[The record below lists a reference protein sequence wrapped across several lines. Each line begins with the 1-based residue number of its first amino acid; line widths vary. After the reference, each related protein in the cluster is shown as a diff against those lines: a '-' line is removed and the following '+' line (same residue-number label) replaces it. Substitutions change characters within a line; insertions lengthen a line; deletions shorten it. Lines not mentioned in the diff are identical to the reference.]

1 MPQSPIASTADRIA
15 IGILA
20 VASCLVPLVYAS
32 TLADP
37 FALPKRIVLLAAA
50 LLLLGLALYRQP
62 EPDHARLG
70 SPALLLALL
79 FALCALM
86 TCATALNRGL
96 ALWGCLDILVGV
108 GLFAATVRFVRR
120 PEGAGVIFGALLAS
134 AGLVGLSALAQ
145 IAIPGAESGW
155 LVALLPPNRGGATLG
170 DPGLT
175 CQFLILALPLGVGA
189 AALSSG
195 ALRLFCGALLGAVA
209 TALVFVGRPEGW
221 IAGGAALGLVVV
233 ARIARAAGRGGR
245 WSDLAPDL
253 AGESLRSF
261 LIAVIVVLVAIAL
274 SRLTIL
280 QPSGRPVAP
289 LEGVSLL
296 TPTTGDPFS
305 DRAASIPG
313 TLALILKHPLGV
325 GAGNWRH
332 AFLEVA
338 WTAVAHSPFT
348 LNHQAVH
355 AGNSFLETASETGI
369 PGGLAF
375 ALLIALLLVQSLVAA
390 SRAEAPWDGIAGASF
405 AVIGSMAVM
414 AFFGAP
420 FQEPAPSLIFWI
432 AAGLTQVAACHL
444 PASPVPLARLMPR
457 QRPPRVAP
465 PRGRRA
471 TTAIGVACGILALGL
486 GWQVVDRVRAS
497 AQTLAGQGA
506 YYSGQYE
513 AALRA
518 FGQGACRRSPD
529 HMPRVLAASAYLRLK
544 FFDLAGREFEEALK
558 RSPHFV
564 SAYLGRAAARET
576 QGLWDQA
583 DADYQAALAI
593 WPHNPEILLALA
605 RLNTSRG
612 RLDDALDNY
621 REVILVDPAL
631 AEAYYKMG
639 EIFLRRR
646 QLDSA
651 IEAFRVCGMKNPKYP
666 GMHMRLGDS
675 YFENGLQD
683 MALRYYQAAAGID
696 DKSVEVRLRIAN
708 TLHALGRPCE
718 AREPLEAARDL
729 ETDATRRGAILDLI
743 KRVESDCRT
752 HSGKRPGTK

>member
-1 MPQSPIASTADRIA
+1 MAQPPIASTADRTA

-20 VASCLVPLVYAS
+20 VASCLVPLVYGS

-37 FALPKRIVLLAAA
+37 FAWPKRIVLLAAT
-50 LLLLGLALYRQP
+50 LLLLGLALARRPGP
-62 EPDHARLG
+62 EHARLG
-70 SPALLLALL
+70 SPALLLAFL
-79 FALCALM
+79 FAGCALL

-96 ALWGCLDILVGV
+96 ALWGFLDILVGV

-120 PEGAGVIFGALLAS
+120 PEGARLIFGVLLGA
-134 AGLVGLSALAQ
+134 AGLVGLAALAQ

-155 LVALLPPNRGGATLG
+155 LAAFLPPNRGGATLG

-175 CQFLILALPLGVGA
+175 SQFLILALPLGVGV

-195 ALRLFCGALLGAVA
+195 ALRLACGALLGVVA
-209 TALVFVGRPEGW
+209 TTLVFVGRPEGW
-221 IAGGAALGLVVV
+221 IVGAAALGLVVV
-233 ARIARAAGRGGR
+233 ARIARAAGRGGQ

-253 AGESLRSF
+253 AGQSMRAF
-261 LIAVIVVLVAIAL
+261 LIAVIVALVAVSL
-274 SRLTIL
+274 SRLSFL
-280 QPSGRPVAP
+280 QPSGRAVAP

-305 DRAASIPG
+305 DRASSVPG

-338 WTAVAHSPFT
+338 WTADAHSPFT
-348 LNHQAVH
+348 LSHQAVH
-355 AGNSFLETASETGI
+355 AGNSFLETASETGLL
-369 PGGLAF
+369 GGLAF
-375 ALLIALLLVQSLVAA
+375 ALLVALLLVQSLVAA
-390 SRAEAPWDGIAGASF
+390 SRAEAPWDAVAGAAF
-405 AVIGSMAVM
+405 AIIGSMAVM

-432 AAGLTQVAACHL
+432 AAGLTQVAALHA
-444 PASPVPLARLMPR
+444 PASPGSLARLMPR
-457 QRPPRVAP
+457 ERPARIAT

-471 TTAIGVACGILALGL
+471 TAFIGVAWGVLALALG
-486 GWQVVDRVRAS
+486 WFVVDRTRAS

-518 FGQGACRRSPD
+518 FGQGPCRRSPD
-529 HMPRVLAASAYLRLK
+529 HLPRVLAASAYLRLK
-544 FFDLAGREFEEALK
+544 FFDLAAREFDEALK

-583 DADYQAALAI
+583 DADYQAALRI
-593 WPHNPEILLALA
+593 WPRNPEILLAQA

-612 RLDDALDNY
+612 RLDEALDNY
-621 REVILVDPAL
+621 RAVIQIDPGL
-631 AEAYYKMG
+631 ADSYYKMG
-639 EIFLRRR
+639 EIFLRRK

-675 YFENGLQD
+675 YFQSGLHD

-696 DKSVEVRLRIAN
+696 DKSVEVRLRVAN

-729 ETDATRRGAILDLI
+729 ETDPTRRGAILDLI
-743 KRVESDCRT
+743 KRVDTDCRKE
-752 HSGKRPGTK
+752 SRKQPGTK